1 MQMKRWLRGLI
12 CGLVLLGGLNWA
24 VTAQATSLKHERAAV
39 KRLVK
44 RDLQPLGG
52 RWSVKVTRL
61 GQKRRLTVRTGNQ
74 RLTRQRSASTI
85 KVFVMLTI
93 YRQVQQ
99 KKLRLTQQDRRDL
112 QLMIHNSDNAAAN
125 RLIDRAGGFKPINKT
140 IKQFKFRHTVL
151 QRHML
156 DTAAL
161 EQGRDNYTSVGD
173 LTRFLTRVYRHKL
186 LGKTYDKQM
195 LTLLKGCRNH
205 SKLPALVK
213 HATVYNKTGEYP
225 DKGVQNDAAIFK
237 TKHGTYSIVVM
248 AQNGQQEQQ
257 YQGMQRL
264 GRDVVNYLDHH
275 R

>member
-1 MQMKRWLRGLI
+1 VVAG
-12 CGLVLLGGLNWA
+12 
-24 VTAQATSLKHERAAV
+24 TAQATSLKHERAAV

-61 GQKRRLTVRTGNQ
+61 GQKRGLTVRTGNQ
-74 RLTRQRSASTI
+74 RVTRQRSASTI